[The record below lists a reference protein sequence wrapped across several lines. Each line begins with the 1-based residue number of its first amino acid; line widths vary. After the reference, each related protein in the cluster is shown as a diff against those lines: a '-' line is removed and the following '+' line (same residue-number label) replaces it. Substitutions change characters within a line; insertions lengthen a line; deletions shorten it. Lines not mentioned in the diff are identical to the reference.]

1 MDLVTGATGFI
12 GGAVARKLREAGRPV
27 RILVRDGV
35 PGAARRDQVEGL
47 AAMGAEVVHGD
58 ISDPDAVAR
67 AMKGV
72 RRVFHLAALYQFW
85 GAPAL
90 EYRIVNVQGTTALL
104 AAAKREGVERFV
116 HCSTVGT
123 LAVSKDGKAID
134 ETRRARPEELSGEYK
149 RTKFEAEE
157 AALAA
162 AREGV
167 PVIVVNPSAPVG
179 PNDVKPTPTGQMIV
193 DFLKGRMFGY
203 TSTGLNLVDVD
214 DVAIGHLLAAEKG
227 RVGERYILGNRN
239 LWLKEIF
246 DILAEIS
253 GVKSPRFRVPHALVA
268 MTAWIE
274 EGITIVAPDHVP
286 RVTRDQAK
294 MARYPMFFDCGKAI
308 RDLGMPQTP
317 VEDSLRRA
325 VEWFRKAGYA
335 PAI

>member
-35 PGAARRDQVEGL
+35 QGSARREQVDRL
-47 AAMGAEVVHGD
+47 VAMGAEVVHGD
-58 ISDPDAVAR
+58 VTDEGAVSAALR
-67 AMKGV
+67 GV

-85 GAPAL
+85 GAPQH
-90 EYRIVNVQGTTALL
+90 EYGLVNVQATVALL

-123 LAVSKDGKAID
+123 LTVSRDGRPVD
-134 ETRRARPEELSGEYK
+134 ESQRARPEELCGEYK

-162 AREGV
+162 AREGA
-167 PVIVVNPSAPVG
+167 PVVVVNPSAPVG
-179 PNDVKPTPTGQMIV
+179 AHDVKPTPTGQMVV

-203 TSTGLNLVDVD
+203 TRTGLNLVDVD
-214 DVAIGHLLAAEKG
+214 DVAVGHILAAEKG

-246 DILAEIS
+246 DLLAGIS
-253 GVKSPRFRVPHALVA
+253 GVKSPWLRVPHAMVS
-268 MTAWIE
+268 MTAWFE
-274 EGITIVAPDHVP
+274 EGIAGIFPNRIP

-294 MARYPMFFDCGKAI
+294 MARHPMFFDCAKAA
-308 RDLGMPQTP
+308 RELGMPQTP
-317 VEDSLRRA
+317 VEESLRRA

-335 PAI
+335 P